1 MGSSES
7 QTFNYYMPSPFP
19 LILSVYSAQVNILW
33 RNVDLGKKTSHLK
46 KGNNPFKHKMSLF
59 FSPSNVSIT
68 VKMPVNYCYTRCVLA
83 LPVIALDD

>member
-7 QTFNYYMPSPFP
+7 QTFNYSMPSPFS

-33 RNVDLGKKTSHLK
+33 RSVDLRKKTSHLK

-59 FSPSNVSIT
+59 FSPSNVSIYSQDAGKLLLHT
-68 VKMPVNYCYTRCVLA
+68 LCSGTAGYCA
-83 LPVIALDD
+83 

>member
-7 QTFNYYMPSPFP
+7 QTFNYSMPSPFS

-33 RNVDLGKKTSHLK
+33 RSVDLGKKTSHLK

-68 VKMPVNYCYTRCVLA
+68 IKDAGTLLLHTLCSGTAGYCA
-83 LPVIALDD
+83 